1 MSDDRDF
8 DPRFDPAYQ
17 RGYEGVVD
25 AASRPP
31 RVTAAPAAR
40 AAEPEPIDAVTAAA
54 ASPQPASVHHTPVD
68 EFVEA
73 PARRANPFLI
83 ALIVLSVAL
92 IGGGLYLVVKMRDLF
107 ADTQSSTDF
116 DFVTLQVLIGAA
128 PIAIGLGVATAL
140 GVLFIYAVRWNRA
153 ER

>member
-25 AASRPP
+25 AAPRSNRPAATP
-31 RVTAAPAAR
+31 AAPAVV
-40 AAEPEPIDAVTAAA
+40 PEPIGAPP
-54 ASPQPASVHHTPVD
+54 ASATPQPDEVLHTQVD
-68 EFVEA
+68 DFVEA
-73 PARRANPFLI
+73 APSRPNPFLI

-92 IGGGLYLVVKMRDLF
+92 VGGGLYLVVKMRDLF
-107 ADTQSSTDF
+107 ADTQSSTNF

-140 GVLFIYAVRWNRA
+140 GVLFIYAVRWGRVD
-153 ER
+153 R